1 MVVPFYLAAE
11 AVVSPG
17 TINFGCFNFEPE
29 KESVIKQ
36 NKFSVRDKEL
46 MRNKSGRTF
55 TLLTPPL
62 VNYFAMNKC
71 VAENAKDF
79 VIFRILRVRY
89 GIIIMMVMMMMMM
102 IILLQALNA
111 LPSCLS

>member
-1 MVVPFYLAAE
+1 M
-11 AVVSPG
+11 
-17 TINFGCFNFEPE
+17 
-29 KESVIKQ
+29 
-36 NKFSVRDKEL
+36 
-46 MRNKSGRTF
+46 
-55 TLLTPPL
+55 LTPPL

-79 VIFRILRVRY
+79 VTFRIIVVRY
-89 GIIIMMVMMMMMM
+89 DTIIMMVMMMM

>member
-1 MVVPFYLAAE
+1 M
-11 AVVSPG
+11 
-17 TINFGCFNFEPE
+17 
-29 KESVIKQ
+29 Q
-36 NKFSVRDKEL
+36 
-46 MRNKSGRTF
+46 NKSGRRF
-55 TLLTPPL
+55 TTLTPPL

-71 VAENAKDF
+71 VAENAEDF

-89 GIIIMMVMMMMMM
+89 GIVIMMVMMTM

>member
-1 MVVPFYLAAE
+1 M
-11 AVVSPG
+11 AVFILNQRKSLSSNKV
-17 TINFGCFNFEPE
+17 
-29 KESVIKQ
+29 
-36 NKFSVRDKEL
+36 KFSVHDKEL

-71 VAENAKDF
+71 VAESAKDF

-89 GIIIMMVMMMMMM
+89 GIVIMMVMMMMTM

>member
-1 MVVPFYLAAE
+1 M
-11 AVVSPG
+11 AVFILNQRKSLSSNKV
-17 TINFGCFNFEPE
+17 
-29 KESVIKQ
+29 
-36 NKFSVRDKEL
+36 KFSVHDKEL

-79 VIFRILRVRY
+79 VTFRIVSVRY

>member
-1 MVVPFYLAAE
+1 M
-11 AVVSPG
+11 AVFILNQRKSLSSNKV
-17 TINFGCFNFEPE
+17 
-29 KESVIKQ
+29 
-36 NKFSVRDKEL
+36 KFSVHDKEL

-62 VNYFAMNKC
+62 INYFAMNKC

-79 VIFRILRVRY
+79 VIFRILSVRY
-89 GIIIMMVMMMMMM
+89 GIIIMMVMMMMM

>member
-1 MVVPFYLAAE
+1 M
-11 AVVSPG
+11 AVFILNQRKSLSSNKV
-17 TINFGCFNFEPE
+17 
-29 KESVIKQ
+29 
-36 NKFSVRDKEL
+36 KFSVHDKEL
-46 MRNKSGRTF
+46 VRNKSGRTF
-55 TLLTPPL
+55 SLLTPPL

-71 VAENAKDF
+71 VAENAEDF
-79 VIFRILRVRY
+79 VTFRIVSVRY

>member
-1 MVVPFYLAAE
+1 M
-11 AVVSPG
+11 AVFILNQRKSLSSNKV
-17 TINFGCFNFEPE
+17 
-29 KESVIKQ
+29 
-36 NKFSVRDKEL
+36 KFSVHDKEL
-46 MRNKSGRTF
+46 MRIKSGKTF

-89 GIIIMMVMMMMMM
+89 GIVIMMVMMTMM
-102 IILLQALNA
+102 ILLQALNA

>member
-1 MVVPFYLAAE
+1 
-11 AVVSPG
+11 
-17 TINFGCFNFEPE
+17 
-29 KESVIKQ
+29 
-36 NKFSVRDKEL
+36 
-46 MRNKSGRTF
+46 MRNKAWRTF

-79 VIFRILRVRY
+79 VTFRIIVVRY
-89 GIIIMMVMMMMMM
+89 GTIIMMVMMMI

>member
-1 MVVPFYLAAE
+1 M
-11 AVVSPG
+11 
-17 TINFGCFNFEPE
+17 
-29 KESVIKQ
+29 
-36 NKFSVRDKEL
+36 
-46 MRNKSGRTF
+46 
-55 TLLTPPL
+55 LTPPL

-79 VIFRILRVRY
+79 VTFRIVSVRY
-89 GIIIMMVMMMMMM
+89 GTIIMMVMMMMMM

>member
-1 MVVPFYLAAE
+1 M
-11 AVVSPG
+11 
-17 TINFGCFNFEPE
+17 
-29 KESVIKQ
+29 
-36 NKFSVRDKEL
+36 
-46 MRNKSGRTF
+46 
-55 TLLTPPL
+55 LTPPL

-79 VIFRILRVRY
+79 VIFRILSVRY
-89 GIIIMMVMMMMMM
+89 GIIIMMVMMMMM

>member
-1 MVVPFYLAAE
+1 M
-11 AVVSPG
+11 
-17 TINFGCFNFEPE
+17 
-29 KESVIKQ
+29 
-36 NKFSVRDKEL
+36 
-46 MRNKSGRTF
+46 
-55 TLLTPPL
+55 LTPPL

-79 VIFRILRVRY
+79 VIFRILRY
-89 GIIIMMVMMMMMM
+89 GIVIMMVMMTM